1 MNTNSEVSTERE
13 EKISYLSSLMT
24 DCAML
29 SDVVDFYYDFQYS
42 MYSTLSDKELD
53 EQYHNIVDDADD
65 TAAGETDIDEADID
79 MTLH

>member
-1 MNTNSEVSTERE
+1 MTTPIEVSTERE

-53 EQYHNIVDDADD
+53 EQYHNIVEDID
-65 TAAGETDIDEADID
+65 ETDIDETDID
-79 MTLH
+79 ETDSDMTIH